1 MKGFLRRLKRQITW
15 CTSRWQLTRRD
26 GGIWDFCKTYKCNH
40 QKHSALSESYVD
52 LLKRSPL
59 DKLMRS
65 FIASCDRR
73 CLSKLKIWHLRL
85 PIHDFKLHCI
95 HYISLDDLLLIFIQS
110 KHSSYD
116 GLYCATFYV
125 FQQEV
130 FASLFS
136 RYRTCFRNR
145 NRVSGLWLIR
155 RYKFRFFQVSRSCLL
170 LLIFVAITWK
180 ELLKFHFGVWQFFI
194 SQLKPIVSFE

>member
-1 MKGFLRRLKRQITW
+1 MQSSKVFSFVWILCGPLRISW
-15 CTSRWQLTRRD
+15 CIALLLHATEGVCQNSRFD
-26 GGIWDFCKTYKCNH
+26 I
-40 QKHSALSESYVD
+40 
-52 LLKRSPL
+52 L
-59 DKLMRS
+59 DCRFTIS
-65 FIASCDRR
+65 NCIAFIN
-73 CLSKLKIWHLRL
+73 
-85 PIHDFKLHCI
+85 
-95 HYISLDDLLLIFIQS
+95 YISLDDLLLIFIQW

-145 NRVSGLWLIR
+145 NKVSGLWLIR

>member
-1 MKGFLRRLKRQITW
+1 MGTFETFVKHTNAIIKSI
-15 CTSRWQLTRRD
+15 QLCLNV
-26 GGIWDFCKTYKCNH
+26 IWP
-40 QKHSALSESYVD
+40 S
-52 LLKRSPL
+52 L

-95 HYISLDDLLLIFIQS
+95 HYISLDDLLLVFIQS

-155 RYKFRFFQVSRSCLL
+155 RYKFRFFSG
-170 LLIFVAITWK
+170 ITF
-180 ELLKFHFGVWQFFI
+180 L
-194 SQLKPIVSFE
+194 SSSFNFCCYHMEGTP